1 MREISI
7 LLVMVSLIVTIS
19 ACTNINHDGTGTNV
33 ELNEGKRWKAN
44 EATNVGI
51 ANMQKIVTSASETE
65 QPDLAEISSALKTEF
80 DLIFKNCTMTGP
92 GHDQL
97 HNYLLPMLGW
107 MRRMKEGTSE
117 ESEKAFEEISDHL
130 FTYSDYFE

>member
-1 MREISI
+1 MAA
-7 LLVMVSLIVTIS
+7 LFLGIS
-19 ACTNINHDGTGTNV
+19 ACNSINHEGTGIKV

-51 ANMQKIVTSASETE
+51 ANMQKIVATSIETE
-65 QPDLAEISSALKTEF
+65 NPDLIEVSSALKTEF
-80 DLIFKNCTMTGP
+80 DLIFKNCTMTGK

-107 MRRMKEGTSE
+107 MRRMKEGTPE
-117 ESEKAFEEISDHL
+117 ESERAFEEISDHL
-130 FTYSDYFE
+130 FTYSKFFE

>member
-1 MREISI
+1 MRTVPAV
-7 LLVMVSLIVTIS
+7 LLIVSLFVSLS
-19 ACTNINHDGTGTNV
+19 ACTNTSHEGTSTNV

-51 ANMQKIVTSASETE
+51 ANMQKIVSSASETE
-65 QPDLAEISSALKTEF
+65 HPDLAEVSTALKTEF

-107 MRRMKEGTSE
+107 MRRMKEGTAD

-130 FTYSDYFE
+130 ITYSDYFE